1 MRKCRAIVLILIVLT
16 FCKSYGQTNK
26 FESGIEGGPS
36 LIMLKG
42 NDYVDYRNSPT
53 IGFSGRLFSQYNFK
67 KIISLRTNLAFER
80 KGSIAKS
87 YPVDEYGNSFGSVQ
101 TKSNFDYMTIPLL
114 VRATFGRRV
123 LFFINAG
130 PYLGYLLNQS
140 DISKGENVPKTKTDN
155 TSSFKRFDF
164 GVSAGL
170 GLLVPIEQNF
180 ALSFEARNNVG
191 YYNVS
196 DVPVINGG
204 SIETVSTNFM
214 FGFVYKF
221 GFRSTDKTQQ

>member
-1 MRKCRAIVLILIVLT
+1 MIKCRAIVLILLVLI
-16 FCKSYGQTNK
+16 FCKSYGQTNR
-26 FESGIEGGPS
+26 FESGIEGSPS

-53 IGFSGRLFSQYNFK
+53 IGFSARLFFQYNFK

-80 KGSIAKS
+80 KGTIANS
-87 YPVDEYGNSFGSVQ
+87 QAFDEYGNPFGSVQ
-101 TKSNFDYMTIPLL
+101 TKSKFDYLTIPLL
-114 VRATFGRRV
+114 VRATFGKRV
-123 LFFINAG
+123 LFFVNAG
-130 PYLGYLLNQS
+130 PYLGYLLKQT
-140 DISKGENVPKTKTDN
+140 DISKGENVPITRYDN

-164 GVSAGL
+164 GVSVGL

-180 ALSFEARNNVG
+180 ALSLEARNNVG

-196 DVPVINGG
+196 DLPVINGG
-204 SIETVSTNFM
+204 SIETVATNFM

-221 GFRSTDKTQQ
+221 GFRSTSKT